1 MNAKSKGGSMGTI
14 SFCTVF
20 SSSDEDDEEE
30 EFSNRPQ
37 KLQFSNNQCK
47 IEPNTEISSNLPT
60 KSADTSQIDR
70 ESKTSK
76 SSETPDTDVTSKEA
90 PETDVTSVDVSSTNN
105 PNKFSSDQRKN
116 SDFSTNSEANQSF
129 ETHYSDN
136 VPTSP
141 ARVVLTMSPYSGN
154 RQIAKVMPYL
164 GSLEEAPSV
173 ASESQVQVT
182 KQGFLSICPPPE
194 LLPVLGLLEQYM
206 TPTLD
211 AAVQCSSR
219 AGSDLGRKLD
229 RFVK

>member
-1 MNAKSKGGSMGTI
+1 MNAESKGGSMGTI

-37 KLQFSNNQCK
+37 KLQFSNTRCK

-60 KSADTSQIDR
+60 KSAGASQIDR

-76 SSETPDTDVTSKEA
+76 SSETPDTDVTSKET
-90 PETDVTSVDVSSTNN
+90 PETDVTSEDVSSTNN

-116 SDFSTNSEANQSF
+116 SDFSTSSETNQSF

-154 RQIAKVMPYL
+154 RQIAKIMPNS
-164 GSLEEAPSV
+164 GSQEEAPLIS
-173 ASESQVQVT
+173 SESQVQVT
-182 KQGFLSICPPPE
+182 KQVF
-194 LLPVLGLLEQYM
+194 
-206 TPTLD
+206 
-211 AAVQCSSR
+211 
-219 AGSDLGRKLD
+219 
-229 RFVK
+229 FFF